1 MQRISQSMV
10 AAVAA
15 GVMLIAGI
23 GIAAQEAKQSKKP
36 AATPSKHVMVAAD
49 EMKWGPGPAAL
60 PEGVQ
65 VAVLDGN
72 PDRSGRFTLRAKMP
86 DGYVVPPHSHP
97 TDEHLTIISG
107 TLMVG
112 LGGKI
117 DEAAMR
123 TMNTGAY
130 GKMPARTN
138 HYVRAEGETIL
149 QLSAMGPFEVNYV
162 NPADDP
168 RKKTAARK

>member
-1 MQRISQSMV
+1 MQRISKSKI

-15 GVMLIAGI
+15 GLLFIAGI

-36 AATPSKHVMVAAD
+36 AATQSKHVMVAAD
-49 EMKWGPGPAAL
+49 EVKWGPGPAAL
-60 PEGVQ
+60 PAGVQ

-72 PDRSGRFTLRAKMP
+72 PEQSGRFTLRAKMP

-97 TDEHLTIISG
+97 TDEHLTVISG

-112 LGGKI
+112 MGTKL
-117 DEAAMR
+117 DEAGMHAM
-123 TMNTGAY
+123 NAGAY

-138 HYVRAEGETIL
+138 HYVRAKGETIL
-149 QLSAMGPFEVNYV
+149 QVSAMGPFEVTYV
-162 NPADDP
+162 NPSDDP
-168 RKKTAARK
+168 RKKTAAKK